1 MEQSHLVEDLNRNV
15 SEELKVSFQKLRR
28 AASFDKELKQTID
41 ATWQNY
47 QNSTKK

>member
-1 MEQSHLVEDLNRNV
+1 MEQSHLVEDLNLAI

-47 QNSTKK
+47 QKTEKK